1 MKLFER
7 FTLNS
12 DQLVYLQSLLKSSFF
27 RTCVEEAVALIFL
40 VLWLILVYIFSL
52 RKDKGCYPVLVFL

>member
-40 VLWLILVYIFSL
+40 VL
-52 RKDKGCYPVLVFL
+52 